1 MSCPESIDV
10 SATRKRPPMCCLGL
24 LMSLA
29 LTAGS
34 ATAQPATDFD
44 AVAPLLAARCVVCHT
59 GDAAPLGLRLDS
71 FDAVMKGSGRGA
83 VVKAGDPSGSELARR
98 VRGDSQ
104 PRMPLVGDPLTA
116 AEIERIERWIAS
128 GARPGSG
135 AASAAAPAPRW
146 RAPGEPPTWA
156 DVAPILTG
164 RCAKCHSAN
173 GLMGPPPEGYRL
185 DSWAMATATAD
196 RVRVLP
202 GQPLASELVRR
213 VRGTARPRMPFDG
226 PPWLT
231 DEQIRLVEEWVAAGA
246 RDADGKPMPVPVGA
260 RVRLRGTLTA
270 PDEVDGA
277 RFVSEGGR
285 RDRGAA
291 VGASIEI
298 RARVAPDGSLV
309 AERMRGR

>member
-1 MSCPESIDV
+1 MIGRNPARNFRSCRRGRWL
-10 SATRKRPPMCCLGL
+10 AL
-24 LMSLA
+24 LMLA
-29 LTAGS
+29 AGAAS
-34 ATAQPATDFD
+34 AQPATDFD
-44 AVAPLLAARCVVCHT
+44 AVAPLLAARCVVCHS

-71 FDAVMKGSGRGA
+71 FDAVIQGSNRGA
-83 VVKAGDPSGSELARR
+83 VVKAGDPKGSELARR
-98 VRGDSQ
+98 IRGDSQ
-104 PRMPLVGDPLTA
+104 PRMPLAGEPLAA
-116 AEIERIERWIAS
+116 AEIERVERWIAG

-135 AASAAAPAPRW
+135 AVALAAPAARK
-146 RAPGEPPTWA
+146 RAPGEPPTWT

-185 DSWAMATATAD
+185 DSWAMTTATAD

-213 VRGTARPRMPFDG
+213 IRGTARPRMPFDG
-226 PPWLT
+226 PPWLG
-231 DEQIRLVEEWVAAGA
+231 DEQVKLVEEWVAAGA

-277 RFVSEGGR
+277 RFVSTGGR
-285 RDRGAA
+285 RDRDGA
-291 VGASIEI
+291 VGSRVEV
-298 RARVAPDGSLV
+298 RATVAPDGSLV
-309 AERMRGR
+309 ADRLRGR